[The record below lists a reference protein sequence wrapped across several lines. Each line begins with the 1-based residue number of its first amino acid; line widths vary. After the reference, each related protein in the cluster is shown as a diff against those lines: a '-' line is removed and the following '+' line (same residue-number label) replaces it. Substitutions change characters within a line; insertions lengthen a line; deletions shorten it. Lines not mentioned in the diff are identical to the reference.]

1 MAIDKDTLQNLL
13 KTAFP
18 EALITITD
26 LAGDGDHYGLEIAD
40 KAFAGKSRVQ
50 QHQLVYQALGG
61 KMGGDLH
68 ALAIKTRA
76 I

>member
-18 EALITITD
+18 EAEITITD
-26 LAGDGDHYGLEIAD
+26 LAGDGDHYSLEIAD
-40 KAFAGKSRVQ
+40 KIFTGKSRVQ